1 MMSFPTPSVYQSSKC
16 FFTHGTMAHPDPEQL
31 PAKGKPWSTLLEQ
44 DFIHKVDLI
53 LPQEAAEKFR
63 MKLAQEAYSPTY
75 HRVIMKLGDILDGE
89 FFTQYIK
96 VGNII
101 MLSEG
106 STAQD
111 NVFALKDGTLT
122 MFLEKESYERGGL
135 QNGKPH
141 GVRGKRG
148 LQPRWIVEYDLRN
161 KANFPGK
168 KGYDQLL
175 RACDRVFD
183 KPITWLFH
191 RQSSTPDPDPL
202 LRFSPVKYTSA
213 PFLVEELR
221 ANTPSLNMPAEALA
235 EQGQPALDEFATE
248 VYEWLSLL
256 RLQSPRVYTGDSI
269 DPFLSRYSMGGG
281 MGTLEQ
287 ATLCK
292 VSWQGFIAPGWTRQA
307 LAGIIL
313 SISSRSWFSLSVTSF
328 RKGVRGESTECT
340 LLRPP
345 DMPGEYLLW
354 DIHGHE

>member
-141 GVRGKRG
+141 GVRGKR
-148 LQPRWIVEYDLRN
+148 
-161 KANFPGK
+161 A
-168 KGYDQLL
+168 
-175 RACDRVFD
+175 
-183 KPITWLFH
+183 
-191 RQSSTPDPDPL
+191 PDPDPL

-292 VSWQGFIAPGWTRQA
+292 
-307 LAGIIL
+307 
-313 SISSRSWFSLSVTSF
+313 
-328 RKGVRGESTECT
+328 KGGQRREHGMHLTEAT
-340 LLRPP
+340 GYARRIPS
-345 DMPGEYLLW
+345 M
-354 DIHGHE
+354 GHPRT